1 MEGDM
6 VVKDSKTGRAKT
18 LKPRAKAES
27 VVETMPQQTPAEA
40 IADISL
46 ENDCLLGTASAG
58 ELVGLSAKTMRQL
71 RCDKAGPRCFKLG
84 TGKQSR
90 VVYRRSDLETWV
102 KSEIAAVVGG

>member
-1 MEGDM
+1 MEYDNVSASMPKGT
-6 VVKDSKTGRAKT
+6 SKT
-18 LKPRAKAES
+18 LKPRAKAEP
-27 VVETMPQQTPAEA
+27 VTPAVA

-46 ENDCLLGTASAG
+46 ANDCLLGTAAAG
-58 ELVGLSAKTMRQL
+58 ALVGLTQKTMRQL

-90 VVYRRSDLETWV
+90 VVYRRSDLEAWV